1 MRDWILAVLLAALA
15 APAAAQ
21 LYKWTDSQGNV
32 VYSDRPPPNAGQ
44 KSTTVKAPSSAA
56 AAPASA
62 PAQQKSMKEQEL
74 EFRQRQAEQAEAAAK
89 ARKEA
94 DLRAQNCTTAR
105 SNLSTY
111 TDGGRI
117 VRFNAQG
124 EREYVTDDD
133 RAREIQRWQ
142 DEIRRWCSPG

>member
-1 MRDWILAVLLAALA
+1 MRHAILALLLAVLA

-21 LYKWTDSQGNV
+21 LYKWKDSQGNV
-32 VYSDRPPPNAGQ
+32 IYSDRPPPDASQ
-44 KSTTVKAPSSAA
+44 KSTTLKAPP
-56 AAPASA
+56 AAPAA
-62 PAQQKSMKEQEL
+62 PPTQQKSVKEQEL
-74 EFRQRQAEQAEAAAK
+74 DFRQRQTERAEAAAK
-89 ARKEA
+89 AQKEA
-94 DLRAQNCTTAR
+94 DLRAQNCTSAR

-142 DEIRRWCSPG
+142 EEIKRWCTPG